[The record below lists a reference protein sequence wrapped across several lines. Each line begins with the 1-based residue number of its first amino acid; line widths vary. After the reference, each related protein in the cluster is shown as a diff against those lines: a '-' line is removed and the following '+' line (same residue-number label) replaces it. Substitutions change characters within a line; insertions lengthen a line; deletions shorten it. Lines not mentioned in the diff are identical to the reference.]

1 MEFIYTDNI
10 DVNVTELKIL
20 LLDIEKEL
28 IKKFENTKEPHTCG
42 TGSKISNYFSLYNLA
57 DRNEPIL
64 QDLFT
69 KLRIKINNK
78 WEIPEKNSFHAWL
91 NVHRKDE
98 HLFWHGHNIK
108 SFTGTTLHGYICI
121 EGEPSKTTYV
131 FVGQHDLIEVHN
143 KNSTFV
149 CSINNKFLHK
159 VSKWEQNYERI
170 TIGFN
175 MDLLKPYHEI
185 PVLGS
190 R

>member
-1 MEFIYTDNI
+1 MECIYTDHI
-10 DVNVTELKIL
+10 DVNITELKIL
-20 LLDIEKEL
+20 LLEIEKEL

-42 TGSKISNYFSLYNLA
+42 TGSRISNYFSLYNLA

-64 QDLFT
+64 QELFHT
-69 KLRIKINNK
+69 IKEKINKK
-78 WEIPEKNSFHAWL
+78 WNATQKHSFHAWL
-91 NVHRKDE
+91 NIHRKGE
-98 HLFWHGHNIK
+98 NLFWHAHNIK

-121 EGEPSKTTYV
+121 EGEPSKTTYI
-131 FVGQHDLIEVHN
+131 FVGHDDFIQINN

-159 VSKWEQNYERI
+159 VSKWEENYERI

-175 MDLLKPYHEI
+175 MDLSKPFHLI
-185 PVLGS
+185 PVPGS